1 MSLPPG
7 QCCISGTAFNSAC
20 NGSASFG
27 PAQPCGTTQTLDIAC
42 YKYVPCL
49 CSNDVTSLGVSQ
61 AVSDAPTAHPSS
73 TYADQNCCSW
83 AKSGAFSASAGCT
96 ATTSDWEKV
105 CEYKGGGN
113 ATKYYNFKNCQLS
126 CKNNGYTAQGWSDTC
141 AAAPSPPPPVPPP
154 PSPPSPSPEPPPSGP
169 GGDGYQLT
177 LPSSWLIEHR
187 KAIADGIKVCKVAVA
202 MGRAVGLP
210 LPGTSALPSEVVSK
224 KELEAVDA
232 VNTLMGEWNA
242 VATGK
247 AVATGQAYKMLR
259 KVLDVQCNDKYL
271 EHCSM
276 QKVRAKDG
284 TIEFVSE
291 ATKARF
297 IERGRACLIWNTQ
310 AALAPS

>member
-1 MSLPPG
+1 
-7 QCCISGTAFNSAC
+7 
-20 NGSASFG
+20 
-27 PAQPCGTTQTLDIAC
+27 
-42 YKYVPCL
+42 
-49 CSNDVTSLGVSQ
+49 
-61 AVSDAPTAHPSS
+61 
-73 TYADQNCCSW
+73 
-83 AKSGAFSASAGCT
+83 
-96 ATTSDWEKV
+96 
-105 CEYKGGGN
+105 
-113 ATKYYNFKNCQLS
+113 
-126 CKNNGYTAQGWSDTC
+126 
-141 AAAPSPPPPVPPP
+141 
-154 PSPPSPSPEPPPSGP
+154 
-169 GGDGYQLT
+169 
-177 LPSSWLIEHR
+177 
-187 KAIADGIKVCKVAVA
+187 

-232 VNTLMGEWNA
+232 VNTLMGDWNA

-310 AALAPS
+310 AALAPT